1 MGNARS
7 VKNTIISTA
16 AYITA
21 AVLLIVLTVV
31 ARKIDYAYF
40 SSYKPFKPAEMITE
54 AVFIIAAS
62 VLIIRHREKG
72 ILKSIVKHLIFA
84 LIPLALVFAAFFYLP
99 DKIMPADLNMVHT
112 LDLFLS
118 AFADDFILCAAGCT
132 LLLHK
137 ADLKTAGV
145 VIMLAGMAAYELA
158 LSEEKGAVLAL
169 SVIAVIVIGYFEIQL
184 HMSSGSALF
193 CGFFHFLLHTAMHL
207 PNLNSAQTE
216 PYFGS
221 AAARTLCIISLS
233 SMLVIGIILNRKRRI
248 KSGKIKASV

>member
-21 AVLLIVLTVV
+21 AVLLIVLTFV

-62 VLIIRHREKG
+62 VLIIKHRGKG
-72 ILKSIVKHLIFA
+72 LLKSVGKHLIFA
-84 LIPLALVFAAFFYLP
+84 LIPLALFFAAFFYLP
-99 DKIMPADLNMVHT
+99 DKINPADRNLVYT
-112 LDLFLS
+112 LDSFLS

-137 ADLKTAGV
+137 ADLKAAGV
-145 VIMLAGMAAYELA
+145 IIMLAGMAAYELA
-158 LSEEKGAVLAL
+158 LSEEKDAVLAL

-193 CGFFHFLLHTAMHL
+193 CGIFHFLLHLTMHL
-207 PNLNSAQTE
+207 PHLNSARSE

-221 AAARTLCIISLS
+221 TAAKVLYAISLV
-233 SMLVIGIILNRKRRI
+233 SMLVLGIILNKKRR
-248 KSGKIKASV
+248 SKIKASV